1 MKRSEE
7 KLASINPSRQE
18 ILQQPKDWFVFLS
31 LATAL
36 VLNLMLSQGD
46 GNVWEWLR
54 PDCVALVLLHWCLNQ
69 SQRVGMSVAFF
80 MGLLMD
86 IGNASLLGQ
95 HALAYSVM
103 AFVALLVYRRLCLF
117 NVWQQIPHACL
128 LLFLSQGVVLLTA
141 LFGGSQFPGWMFF
154 SASVTGALLWPL
166 FSTLLTI
173 PQRQRPDSDTL

>member
-1 MKRSEE
+1 M
-7 KLASINPSRQE
+7 ASINPSRQE
-18 ILQQPKDWFVFLS
+18 ILLQPKDWFVFLS
-31 LATAL
+31 LAAAL

-46 GNVWEWLR
+46 GGMWEWLR

-95 HALAYSVM
+95 HALAYSIM

-117 NVWQQIPHACL
+117 NVWQQIPHAGL
-128 LLFLSQGVVLLTA
+128 LLFLAQWVILLTA
-141 LFGGSQFPGWMFF
+141 LLGGSHFPSWVFF
-154 SASVTGALLWPL
+154 SASITGALLWPL
-166 FSTLLTI
+166 LSTLLTI
-173 PQRQRPDSDTL
+173 PQRQRTDPNTL